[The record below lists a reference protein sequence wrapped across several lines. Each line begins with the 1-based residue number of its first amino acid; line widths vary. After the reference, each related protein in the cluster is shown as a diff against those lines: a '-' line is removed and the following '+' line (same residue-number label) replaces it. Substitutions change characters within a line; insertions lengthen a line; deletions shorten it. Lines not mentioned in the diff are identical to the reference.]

1 MNIWIYHVQSLEIRA
16 LERLV
21 LDQTQIRCDSN
32 PSQRATVS
40 SSRCHSA
47 SAPQTEDAVG
57 ATKTPRFAACVF
69 FKKCRE
75 NMTWEND
82 RKCMKNKV
90 MKTCFLKK

>member
-1 MNIWIYHVQSLEIRA
+1 MRHTMNIWIYHVQSLEIRA

-57 ATKTPRFAACVF
+57 ATKTPRFAACSKGKMYENSIKYF
-69 FKKCRE
+69 RKKE
-75 NMTWEND
+75 G
-82 RKCMKNKV
+82 KI
-90 MKTCFLKK
+90 

>member
-1 MNIWIYHVQSLEIRA
+1 MRHTMNIWIYHVQSLEIRA

-69 FKKCRE
+69 L
-75 NMTWEND
+75 
-82 RKCMKNKV
+82 KNAGKI
-90 MKTCFLKK
+90 